1 VVPVRDESVAEVP
14 LLDLDA
20 GYVQRLVHTL
30 PRQGTVEPGAL
41 RQRYL
46 YDART
51 LRRAR
56 LDDGVLRW
64 S

>member
-1 VVPVRDESVAEVP
+1 MDFDS
-14 LLDLDA
+14 

-30 PRQGTVEPGAL
+30 PRQGTVAPWAL
-41 RQRYL
+41 RQSYL
-46 YDART
+46 HDALKIRT
-51 LRRAR
+51 AR